1 MEKLINWFKRRG
13 PFIATIVLLIAVP
26 IYPKFPL
33 KSIGGTYVSIRL
45 VDILV
50 GGGFIV
56 CLISQFLKGL
66 PILKSRIFKLFM
78 IYWLAG
84 LTANLA
90 AVGITDLV
98 SVKLAF
104 FHWLRR
110 IEYMGLFFLTYQ
122 SVNKENKD
130 ENIADIRLFVGASLL
145 FVFVY
150 GIGQKFWQFPV
161 ISTMNEEFS
170 KGILLYLDKWTRI
183 NSTFAGHYDLAAWLV
198 MILALLPAG
207 IAKVKKWWKKV
218 FGFLLGLFGL
228 YLLILTASRVSFIA
242 YVIAITAS
250 LFFMRKYKWIV
261 PVLMVSFLFG
271 LTSKE
276 LNARLRS
283 TLPAMPAVD
292 ERIAY
297 VSDLWETE
305 SKKVSN
311 KIMNIKIRRRKQK
324 LTPTPEPIAQ
334 QPIEESTEEVKTEPE
349 EETKEKIVKEVR
361 TWPTREEAAAA
372 AARSSN
378 IRFEVEWPRAVR
390 AFIKNPLTGTG
401 LSSLGLATDN
411 DYLRLMGES
420 GVIGFGGFMLIIL
433 HLLVHFWKHM
443 RSRKENWVY
452 SAGMIGLTA
461 GILAN
466 AVFIDIFE
474 ASKVAFY
481 FWMLMGIG
489 YKLTKLEISNSKSE
503 S

>member
-1 MEKLINWFKRRG
+1 MEKLISWFKTRG
-13 PFIATIVLLIAVP
+13 PFLATIILLVAVP

-33 KSIGGTYVSIRL
+33 KAVGGTYVSIRL
-45 VDILV
+45 IDLLV
-50 GGGFIV
+50 GGGFLI
-56 CLISQFLKGL
+56 CLISQILKGL
-66 PILKSRIFKLFM
+66 PILKSKIFKLFM

-84 LTANLA
+84 LAANLA

-110 IEYMGLFFLTYQ
+110 IEYMGLFFLAYQ
-122 SVNKENKD
+122 SITDEDKER
-130 ENIADIRLFVGASLL
+130 NIADISLFVGASLF

-150 GIGQKFWQFPV
+150 GLGQKFLQFPV

-198 MILALLPAG
+198 MILALLPAC
-207 IAKVKKWWKKV
+207 ITEVKQGWKKIV
-218 FGFLLGLFGL
+218 GFLLGLFGL

-242 YVIAITAS
+242 YLIAITAS
-250 LFFMRKYKWIV
+250 LVFMRKFKWIV
-261 PVLMVSFLFG
+261 PVLMVSLLFG

-283 TLPAMPAVD
+283 TIPATPAID
-292 ERIAY
+292 EKIAY
-297 VSDLWETE
+297 ISDIWETE
-305 SKKVSN
+305 SKKVSD
-311 KIMNIKIRRRKQK
+311 KVKNIKLRRKK
-324 LTPTPEPIAQ
+324 RMPTPTPEPVTQ
-334 QPIEESTEEVKTEPE
+334 QPTEEPTDQRGPEPE
-349 EETKEKIVKEVR
+349 DEPKEKIDKEVR

-411 DYLRLMGES
+411 DYLRLLGES
-420 GVIGFGGFMLIIL
+420 GLIGFGGFMLIIV
-433 HLLVHFWKHM
+433 HLLVSFWRHLKTKKKYWM
-443 RSRKENWVY
+443 Y
-452 SAGMIGLTA
+452 SAGMIGLMA

-489 YKLTKLEISNSKSE
+489 YKISD
-503 S
+503 